1 MKHLELE
8 QKFKHYINFISVVS
22 KGNPKGTAEVE
33 NWNDAREDEATEES
47 EEIAPHRQRK
57 N

>member
-1 MKHLELE
+1 MELE